1 MHVTP
6 ASQGIRAAKGIGVAK
21 GIGAAKRN
29 AQTTMT
35 PRSIERRFRAW
46 LDEQGVSKNTVS
58 AYCSYLKR
66 YDPACY
72 RFVGTEVSFADTRSG
87 IMSVLP
93 SDLFTV
99 TDIHVF
105 ECAVAVLDNSR
116 SYETLRPHSK
126 NNSFSSDHS
135 RLFSAV
141 NKYLEFLRTRQS
153 VISTLD
159 MEAEREYLHQ
169 HYPRLIQVLES
180 GTVALGDASRLKVVT
195 KRASKVQATV
205 DGTHRSPIEEA
216 ACVELPTA
224 GHMRQ
229 LFERWLIEDER
240 LSETQTKIYA
250 SCLTN
255 FDSSIYRFADSGRLL
270 SDPLAG
276 LTSLLPDDLF
286 VISNPRLMAAIER
299 ALKKTTNYERL
310 YRSNDG
316 GSDYWKDD
324 RGKMHAAAKKYMIF
338 LERRAQCMGQE
349 QSDQEWEAFRTRYLS
364 ALAVL
369 KNGSRDIDSAEPAP
383 RHGHEAIRT

>member
-6 ASQGIRAAKGIGVAK
+6 ASQGIRAAKGIGVVK

-29 AQTTMT
+29 APTTMT
-35 PRSIERRFRAW
+35 PRSIERRFRTW

-116 SYETLRPHSK
+116 SYETLRPH
-126 NNSFSSDHS
+126 
-135 RLFSAV
+135 
-141 NKYLEFLRTRQS
+141 
-153 VISTLD
+153 
-159 MEAEREYLHQ
+159 
-169 HYPRLIQVLES
+169 VLES
-180 GTVALGDASRLKVVT
+180 GTVALGDASRLEVVT
-195 KRASKVQATV
+195 KRASKAQATV

-324 RGKMHAAAKKYMIF
+324 RGKMHAAAKKYMVF

-369 KNGSRDIDSAEPAP
+369 KNGSRDIDLAEPAP
-383 RHGHEAIRT
+383 RHGHEATRT